1 MRPGNTKWLW
11 LALPGCV
18 LLQLGSCVGDPYYFL
33 VSTAAQRVTATI
45 VSTLYN
51 LFVSV

>member
-1 MRPGNTKWLW
+1 MKPHGAKWLW

-33 VSTAAQRVTATI
+33 VSAAAERITANI

-51 LFVSV
+51 FFVSV